1 MEKILEKAP
10 KIKIIFFDID
20 DTLRVKDS
28 AFMPES
34 ITEVFYK
41 LREKGIMTGIATGRN
56 LFGVVPE
63 VRALKP
69 DFYVAINGAYVE
81 NAQTGEVLYK
91 NTFSKE
97 LINLSTTAF
106 KAEITCSR
114 SETSALIAN
123 EFSPSSFAAF

>member
-41 LREKGIMTGIATGRN
+41 LREKGPIAS
-56 LFGVVPE
+56 L
-63 VRALKP
+63 
-69 DFYVAINGAYVE
+69 AILSHFEIFKLSAATKEYPLCSFFSQVIISSINSLEKVF
-81 NAQTGEVLYK
+81 LY
-91 NTFSKE
+91 NTSPVCAFS
-97 LINLSTTAF
+97 T
-106 KAEITCSR
+106 
-114 SETSALIAN
+114 
-123 EFSPSSFAAF
+123 

>member
-41 LREKGIMTGIATGRN
+41 LREK
-56 LFGVVPE
+56 
-63 VRALKP
+63 
-69 DFYVAINGAYVE
+69 
-81 NAQTGEVLYK
+81 
-91 NTFSKE
+91 E
-97 LINLSTTAF
+97 L
-106 KAEITCSR
+106 
-114 SETSALIAN
+114 
-123 EFSPSSFAAF
+123 